1 MPFCNW
7 ILDILLVAA
16 LAFGFYYGWKRGFLR
31 IVLKTFA
38 SLFAAVIA
46 MSYFSALGVFL
57 RDKFVYTFV
66 HNKVMEKVAGLGI
79 GSAAD
84 DIVGAVPEG
93 FRRVAELVG
102 IDLTSM
108 AESAVQSSEDALMSF
123 AESASFSLAQLISSA
138 TAFVLV
144 FLVSFFVLRFLATPI
159 NAIVMRLPLLGQINR
174 YLGLV
179 FGALTTMIIA
189 WLVIKLLGFLDET
202 FALSFIEVKD
212 AWASGAFYRYSLLS

>member
-7 ILDILLVAA
+7 ILDILLIAA

-46 MSYFSALGVFL
+46 MSNFNALGVFL
-57 RDKFVYTFV
+57 RDRFIYTFV
-66 HNKVMEKVAGLGI
+66 HNKVMEKVAELGI

-84 DIVGAVPEG
+84 EIVEAVPEG
-93 FRRVAELVG
+93 FRTAASMVG

-108 AESAVQSSEDALMSF
+108 AESAVQSSENALTSF
-123 AESASFSLAQLISSA
+123 AEAASFSIAQFISSA
-138 TAFVLV
+138 AAFVLM
-144 FLVSFFVLRFLATPI
+144 FLVSYFVLRFLANPI
-159 NAIVMRLPLLGQINR
+159 SAIVMRLPLLGQINR
-174 YLGLV
+174 YLGLI
-179 FGALTTMIIA
+179 FGAFTAMIIA
-189 WLVIKLLGFLDET
+189 WLTIKLLGFLDET